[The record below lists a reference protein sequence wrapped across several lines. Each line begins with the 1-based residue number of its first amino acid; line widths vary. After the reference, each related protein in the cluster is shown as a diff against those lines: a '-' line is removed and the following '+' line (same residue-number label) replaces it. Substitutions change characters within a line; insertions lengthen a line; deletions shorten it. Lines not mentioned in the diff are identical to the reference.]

1 MGPRFAARHWYRLS
15 AVSLLLL
22 PFSLVFALLV
32 RLRRSFY
39 RLGILPSIR
48 LRVPVIVIG
57 NRTVGGTGKTPLV
70 LWLVAELLRQGRR
83 PAILCRGY
91 GAAETGPRAVLGG
104 DDAGCVG
111 DEPLLLASRSQCPV
125 WVGRDRAATGEALLR
140 AHPDCDVIVCDDG
153 MQHYRLQRDIEIAVE
168 DERGH
173 GNGLLLPA
181 GPLREP
187 ADRPVDALVKNCEPA
202 DRPVDALVRNCDP
215 VAKAAGAAASESRM
229 ASHGGTAPHV
239 FEMRLEPSGLHLVCD
254 PARTVTPGELA
265 GKRLHAVAGIG
276 NPQRFFALLAR
287 LGLDPVCHA
296 FPDHHAYRTTDLEFA
311 DCDWVLMTEK
321 DAVKCARFDRVDLVA
336 LRVDAE
342 LDPAFADFLTRT
354 LHGRAPA

>member
-15 AVSLLLL
+15 AVSLLLFPL
-22 PFSLVFALLV
+22 SLVFSLLV
-32 RLRRSFY
+32 RLRRFFY

-104 DDAGCVG
+104 DSAGRVG

-125 WVGRDRAATGEALLR
+125 WVGRDRAATGNALLR

-153 MQHYRLQRDIEIAVE
+153 LQHYRLQRDIEIAVE

-173 GNGLLLPA
+173 GNSLLLPA

-187 ADRPVDALVKNCEPA
+187 ADRPVDALVRNCEPA
-202 DRPVDALVRNCDP
+202 AR
-215 VAKAAGAAASESRM
+215 AAGSSASESRM
-229 ASHGGTAPHV
+229 AAHGGGTAPHV
-239 FEMRLEPSGLHLVCD
+239 FEMRLEPSGFHLVCD

-287 LGLDPVCHA
+287 LGLDPVCHV
-296 FPDHHAYRTTDLEFA
+296 FPDHHAYRTADLEFA

-321 DAVKCARFDRVDLVA
+321 DAVKCARFDRVDFVA
-336 LRVDAE
+336 LRVDAV

>member
-15 AVSLLLL
+15 AVSLLLI
-22 PFSLVFALLV
+22 PFSLVFSLLV

-70 LWLVAELLRQGRR
+70 LWLAAELRRQGRR

-104 DDAGCVG
+104 DDAGRVG
-111 DEPLLLASRSQCPV
+111 DEPLLLVARSQCPV
-125 WVGRDRAATGEALLR
+125 WVGRDRAATGNALLR

-153 MQHYRLQRDIEIAVE
+153 LQHYRLQRDIEIAVE

-187 ADRPVDALVKNCEPA
+187 ADRPVDALVRNCEPA
-202 DRPVDALVRNCDP
+202 ARAADAS
-215 VAKAAGAAASESRM
+215 ASESRM
-229 ASHGGTAPHV
+229 AAHGGGTAPHV
-239 FEMRLEPSGLHLVCD
+239 FQMQLEPSGFHLVCD
-254 PARTVTPGELA
+254 PARTVAPGELA

-321 DAVKCARFDRVDLVA
+321 DAVKCARFDRGDLVA
-336 LRVDAE
+336 LRVDAV